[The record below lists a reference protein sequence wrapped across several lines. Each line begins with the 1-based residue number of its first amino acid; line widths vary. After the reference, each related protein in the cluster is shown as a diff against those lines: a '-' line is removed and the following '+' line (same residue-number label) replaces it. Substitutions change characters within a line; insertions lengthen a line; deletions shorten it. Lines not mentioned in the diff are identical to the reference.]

1 MRPANDEERRLH
13 GLAETARERAYA
25 PYSNFT
31 VGAAI
36 VFEDGTVVTG
46 GNVENGSYGMTI
58 CAERSAIVR
67 AIAEGHARIS
77 AVVVAGPAASVPPC
91 GACRQVIA
99 EFADET
105 CTITFPRDGELQT
118 FTLDEI
124 MPERFR
130 L

>member
-1 MRPANDEERRLH
+1 
-13 GLAETARERAYA
+13 
-25 PYSNFT
+25 
-31 VGAAI
+31 
-36 VFEDGTVVTG
+36 
-46 GNVENGSYGMTI
+46 MTI

-67 AIAEGHARIS
+67 AVAEGHGRIT

-99 EFADET
+99 EFADED
-105 CTITFPRDGELQT
+105 CTITFPRDGELTT

-124 MPERFR
+124 LPERFR